1 MAAWVTARLTPHPL
15 STYAQPIPVG
25 TPASAALPRALIH
38 WTAGPITPRFA
49 PFAQQARAVKR
60 GLHTVH
66 ETLIVKT
73 MGRKAIAWHSFKL
86 GDGLPRNSRG
96 GRGP

>member
-1 MAAWVTARLTPHPL
+1 
-15 STYAQPIPVG
+15 
-25 TPASAALPRALIH
+25 
-38 WTAGPITPRFA
+38 
-49 PFAQQARAVKR
+49 
-60 GLHTVH
+60 VH

-73 MGRKAIAWHSFKL
+73 VGRKAIAWHSFKL